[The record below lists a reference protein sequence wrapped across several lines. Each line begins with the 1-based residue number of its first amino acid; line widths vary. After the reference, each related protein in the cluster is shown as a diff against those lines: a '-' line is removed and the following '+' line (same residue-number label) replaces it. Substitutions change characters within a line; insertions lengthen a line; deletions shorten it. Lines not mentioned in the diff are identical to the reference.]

1 MSFCVFLIL
10 LDIVDW
16 FYLCYFFLV
25 LLSIKFL
32 NNIMGFLEVFIFLND
47 VKISDIIVYCS
58 LEYFNVININKL

>member
-1 MSFCVFLIL
+1 MSFYVFLIL

>member
-1 MSFCVFLIL
+1 MSFYVFLIL

-32 NNIMGFLEVFIFLND
+32 NNNMGFLEVFIFLID
-47 VKISDIIVYCS
+47 VKFSDIIVYCS

>member
-32 NNIMGFLEVFIFLND
+32 NNIIGFLEVFIFLND

>member
-25 LLSIKFL
+25 LVSIKFL
-32 NNIMGFLEVFIFLND
+32 NNIMGFLEVFIFLID
-47 VKISDIIVYCS
+47 VKFSDIIVYCS

>member
-58 LEYFNVININKL
+58 LEYFNVININKM

>member
-32 NNIMGFLEVFIFLND
+32 NNNMGFLEVFIFLID

>member
-25 LLSIKFL
+25 LLSIEFL

>member
-58 LEYFNVININKL
+58 LEYFNIININKL